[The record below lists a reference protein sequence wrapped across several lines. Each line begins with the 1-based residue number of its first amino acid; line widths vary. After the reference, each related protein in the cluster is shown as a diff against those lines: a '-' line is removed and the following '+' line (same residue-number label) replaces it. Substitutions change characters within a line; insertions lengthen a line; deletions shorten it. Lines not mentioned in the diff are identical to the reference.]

1 MSNFE
6 TTLDFAFVRYENTT
20 RDQTPLERLLSSSM
34 SKLIRCTKL
43 PKRIAHFH
51 KSQQILIITLL
62 HYFFVTFV
70 LIELELLLPID
81 AQPSAAF
88 TFYKGQWAGLKHV
101 LCNNK
106 VVRGKV
112 GYLSDCYFNVYH
124 FMSSTYILFC
134 PNFTLRLSQI
144 SESWNSGDNWIKIY
158 QVRLRSRPSWFRN

>member
-1 MSNFE
+1 MRIQIFVSEFFESTDGFLLTYNMCMSNFE

-51 KSQQILIITLL
+51 KNQQISIITSL

-88 TFYKGQWAGLKHV
+88 TFYKGQ
-101 LCNNK
+101 
-106 VVRGKV
+106 
-112 GYLSDCYFNVYH
+112 
-124 FMSSTYILFC
+124 
-134 PNFTLRLSQI
+134 
-144 SESWNSGDNWIKIY
+144 
-158 QVRLRSRPSWFRN
+158 